1 MAEAMGSD
9 LSAAGN
15 GGTPFHVEA
24 WPEADITAYGWPVK
38 PEYMGVALKEMA
50 ERYPNLPPVI
60 ITEGGASFED
70 IIVRD
75 KSTNTTFIPDERRLK
90 YLSDHIEAALKA
102 TAPGRRGREHRPAR
116 LLRVVAD
123 GQL

>member
-1 MAEAMGSD
+1 MGPGEGAVPASMAEAMGSD

-15 GGTPFHVEA
+15 GATPFHVVT

-38 PEYMGVALKEMA
+38 PEYMEVALKEMA
-50 ERYPNLPPVI
+50 DRYPNLPPVI

-75 KSTNTTFIPDERRLK
+75 KSTNTTFIPDERRLQ
-90 YLSDHIEAALKA
+90 YLSDHIEYRAAGHG
-102 TAPGRRGREHRPAR
+102 PGR
-116 LLRVVAD
+116 
-123 GQL
+123 